1 VDEALGRVDVPL
13 KELIRGAARA
23 RALTPRAGFRVGSR
37 GLARSRSAGLRARTP
52 GRRPT
57 AGSAGASPGSSARA
71 VSATPSPQKPSRERA
86 YPGPGAG
93 AGPGRHHHNPALA
106 RAAPRLTAALDAA
119 VACVSPFAAA
129 APAGGAAPA
138 PASLMHA
145 SSRPLSPVSLASAR
159 SRTLNGN
166 GAAPYGAGGG
176 DEEEEEDSEEEQ
188 EGDEA
193 EEEEEEADSGDA
205 LAGGGWI
212 LPQLAD
218 GLARLGST
226 DVCVPSHQDH
236 KTGAP
241 ALLILA
247 AVPGRRAAGLWRAAA
262 SLCEQAHGSSDAWG
276 TMGLSAHS
284 QKCSLGWL

>member
-23 RALTPRAGFRVGSR
+23 RALTPRAGVRVGSR

-159 SRTLNGN
+159 SRTVNGN
-166 GAAPYGAGGG
+166 GAASWGGG
-176 DEEEEEDSEEEQ
+176 GGEEEDSEDSEEEDD
-188 EGDEA
+188 EGEA
-193 EEEEEEADSGDA
+193 EEEEEADSGDA

-236 KTGAP
+236 KTGARP
-241 ALLILA
+241 
-247 AVPGRRAAGLWRAAA
+247 RRSLPCWVAAA
-262 SLCEQAHGSSDAWG
+262 RREQAQRSTDACSRMGSRPRF
-276 TMGLSAHS
+276 LE
-284 QKCSLGWL
+284 CSLGCRSGFAEGCAGQ